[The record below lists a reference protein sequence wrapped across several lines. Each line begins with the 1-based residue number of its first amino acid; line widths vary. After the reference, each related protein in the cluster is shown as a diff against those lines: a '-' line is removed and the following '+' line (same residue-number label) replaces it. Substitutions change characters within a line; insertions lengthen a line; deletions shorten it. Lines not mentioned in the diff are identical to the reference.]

1 MEVSVKQISCMEKV
15 LPGDPLDMPQV
26 NKMTVLGGETI
37 SYQIALKVAGR
48 LSFTAKLSSP
58 WGRLYGVY
66 NTVMD
71 LPAYDTADGD
81 YITKQPGIMPDMLLP
96 IADEAD
102 TYKLSYEAGALWVT
116 VTVPENTPAGTY
128 TVDIDITADDWKQ
141 KLDLPRQTMT
151 LEVIG
156 KNLPR
161 QELKFTQW
169 FYADCIADAHGVAI
183 YSQEHWDLI
192 DKYMQLARE
201 LGVNM
206 LLTPVITPPLDT
218 QVGHRRPN
226 TQLVKMEKA
235 GDRYRF
241 DFTLLQRWLELCRK
255 NGIEFIEV
263 SHLFSQWGL
272 AYAPNI
278 WVTENGAETLLFG
291 WHTPAKS
298 PEYKAFLGQFLPAL
312 VAYLSDNWG
321 KDKCFFHISDEPHAE
336 HIEAYQY
343 AHDVIVPLLDGCQTI
358 DALSEYEFY
367 EKGLVEVPVTKT
379 DRIEPFLAHKLKRQ
393 WAYYC
398 CSQNVDVGNRYFA
411 QPSYRNRI
419 LGLQLYKFGIEGF
432 LHWGY
437 NFYYSRRSLKKID
450 PFLTSSGDK
459 GFPSGDAFSV
469 YPVDGGAVPSLRAV
483 VFHRALQDIA
493 VCRALEA
500 KIGKAEVIKM
510 IDDAAGEPL
519 TFANYPRRSDFVPQL
534 IEKMKELL
542 N

>member
-1 MEVSVKQISCMEKV
+1 MEVSVKQISSLEKV
-15 LPGDPLDMPQV
+15 LPWQNLDMPAV
-26 NKMTVLGGETI
+26 NAVTVLGGESF
-37 SYQIALKVAGR
+37 SYQIALRTGNR
-48 LSFTAKLSSP
+48 LMFTARVSNPWAKLF
-58 WGRLYGVY
+58 GVY

-71 LPAYDTADGD
+71 LPAYDTADDD

-96 IADEAD
+96 IADEKD
-102 TYKLSYEAGALWVT
+102 TYKLSYESGAYWVT

-128 TVDIDITADDWKQ
+128 TVDIDITADDWKETQ
-141 KLDLPRQTMT
+141 ALPRQTMT
-151 LEVIG
+151 LQVLD

-169 FYADCIADAHGVAI
+169 FYSDCIADVHGVEI
-183 YSQEHWDLI
+183 YSQAHWTLL
-192 DKYMQLARE
+192 DKYVKLARQ
-201 LGVNM
+201 LGINM

-226 TQLVKMEKA
+226 TQLVKMEKV
-235 GDRYRF
+235 GSSYRF
-241 DFTLLQRWLELCRK
+241 DFTLLQRWLDMCRE
-255 NGIEFIEV
+255 NGIEYIEV

-278 WVTENGAETLLFG
+278 WVTENGKEKLLFG
-291 WHTPAKS
+291 WHTPAKDG
-298 PEYKAFLGQFLPAL
+298 EYKAFLEQFLPA
-312 VAYLSDNWG
+312 VVSYLAENWG

-336 HIEAYQY
+336 HVEAYQY

-398 CSQNVDVGNRYFA
+398 CSQNVNVGNRYFA

-419 LGLQLYKFGIEGF
+419 LGLQLYKYDIEGF

-469 YPVDGGAVPSLRAV
+469 YPVKDGVVPSLRAV
-483 VFHRALQDIA
+483 IFREAIQDIA
-493 VCRALEA
+493 VCRALEQ
-500 KIGKAEVIKM
+500 KIGREAVVKM
-510 IDDAAGEPL
+510 IDEEAGEEL
-519 TFANYPRRSDFVPQL
+519 TFSCYPRRNDFIPNL
-534 IEKMKELL
+534 MEKMKNMLK
-542 N
+542 

>member
-1 MEVSVKQISCMEKV
+1 MEVSVKQVSCMEKV
-15 LPGDPLDMPQV
+15 LPWSSWDMPGAE
-26 NKMTVLGGETI
+26 KTTVMGGEQF
-37 SYQIALKVAGR
+37 SYQIALKTANRV
-48 LSFTAKLSSP
+48 SFTAKVSSP
-58 WGRLYGVY
+58 WAKLYGVY

-71 LPAYDTADGD
+71 LPAYDTADDD

-96 IADEAD
+96 IKDEND

-128 TVDIDITADDWKQ
+128 TVDIDITADDWKE
-141 KLDLPRQTMT
+141 KIDLPRQTMT

-156 KNLPR
+156 KNLP
-161 QELKFTQW
+161 QQKLLFTQW
-169 FYADCIADAHGVAI
+169 FYADCIADIHGVPI
-183 YSQEHWDLI
+183 YSDAHWALI
-192 DKYMQLARE
+192 DKYVKLARQ
-201 LGVNM
+201 LGMNM

-226 TQLVKMEKA
+226 TQLVKMEKT

-241 DFTLLQRWLELCRK
+241 DFSLLQRWLDMCRR
-255 NGIEFIEV
+255 NGIEYIEV

-278 WVTENGAETLLFG
+278 WVTENGEEKLLFG
-291 WHTPAKS
+291 WHTPAKA
-298 PEYKAFLGQFLPAL
+298 PEYKAFLEAFLPAL
-312 VAYLSDNWG
+312 VAYLADNWG

-336 HIEAYQY
+336 HVQAYQY

-367 EKGLVEVPVTKT
+367 EKGLVEIPVTKT

-419 LGLQLYKFGIEGF
+419 LGLQLYKYDIEGF

-450 PFLTSSGDK
+450 PFITSSGDK

-469 YPVDGGAVPSLRAV
+469 YPVGDGVVPSLRAV

-493 VCRALEA
+493 VCRALEE

-510 IDDAAGEPL
+510 IDQAAGEPL
-519 TFANYPRRSDFVPQL
+519 TFANYPRCSDFVPAL
-534 IEKMKELL
+534 IEKMKQVIK
-542 N
+542 